1 MLKSTYQFLALV
13 AVIFWMSACNSN
25 VVIDEQSDI
34 QEGLWHLDS
43 LVAFQFDIEDTTAA
57 YQIQYNV
64 RYAVSYPY
72 YNLFLKYYLE
82 DSTGE
87 MLSSELQEIILF
99 DKKTGEPLGEGMG
112 DLFDRA
118 VPVMMDQKFS
128 YAGAYSFKVKQF
140 MRMEE
145 LPGILSF
152 GLKIEKPEIDE

>member
-1 MLKSTYQFLALV
+1 MTKTIIYFLSMLCLVSVLA
-13 AVIFWMSACNSN
+13 SCDSR

-34 QEGLWHLDS
+34 EEGLWHQDS
-43 LVAFQFDIEDTTAA
+43 LVAFAFDIEDTASI

-64 RYAVSYPY
+64 RYAVNYPY

-87 MLSSELQEIILF
+87 ILTSELQELILF
-99 DKKTGEPLGEGMG
+99 DKKTGEPLGEGLG

-118 VPVMMDQKFS
+118 VPVFDDQKFS
-128 YAGAYSFKVKQF
+128 SSGAYTFKVKQF
-140 MRMEE
+140 MRMEQ

-152 GLKIEKPEIDE
+152 GVKIEKPEEGG